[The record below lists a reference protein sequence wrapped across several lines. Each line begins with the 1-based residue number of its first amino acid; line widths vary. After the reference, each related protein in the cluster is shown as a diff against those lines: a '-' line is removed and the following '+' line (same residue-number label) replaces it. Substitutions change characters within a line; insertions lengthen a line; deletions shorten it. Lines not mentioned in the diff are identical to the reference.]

1 MSNPSLTSFFARRN
15 RDRSESNQSLTS
27 NVNAENASATRVPI
41 ESETPKVESS
51 PVVAV
56 ADTASTNQTGSTV
69 SFSANAFDIAFD
81 NQTVATATPP
91 TFADVV
97 KNEKWSLS
105 TIK

>member
-27 NVNAENASATRVPI
+27 NVNAETASATRVTI

-51 PVVAV
+51 PVVA
-56 ADTASTNQTGSTV
+56 DTTSTNQTGSTV

-81 NQTVATATPP
+81 NQTVATATTTPP

>member
-15 RDRSESNQSLTS
+15 RDRSETLCESNQSLTS

-41 ESETPKVESS
+41 ESEVPKVESS
-51 PVVAV
+51 PVVA
-56 ADTASTNQTGSTV
+56 DTTNQTGSTI

-97 KNEKWSLS
+97 KNEK
-105 TIK
+105 